1 MNNWNYPMGSD
12 TPDAPWNEIDN
23 SPIEVKVDIYITMTK
38 CVTIT
43 TDKYSIDEDGNINF
57 KDTELE
63 KEVRNQVDLPIE
75 DLNYKDWHNDE
86 FIVEPF

>member
-1 MNNWNYPMGSD
+1 MNNWNYPIGSD
-12 TPDAPWNEIDN
+12 TPNAPWNEIDN
-23 SPIEVKVDIYITMTK
+23 PPIEVKVDVYITMTK

-57 KDTELE
+57 DDTELE

-75 DLNYKDWHNDE
+75 DSNYKDWHNDE
-86 FIVEPF
+86 FIVEPC

>member
-1 MNNWNYPMGSD
+1 MNNWNYPIGSD
-12 TPDAPWNEIDN
+12 TPNAPWNEIDN
-23 SPIEVKVDIYITMTK
+23 PSIEVKVDVYITMTK

-57 KDTELE
+57 DDTELE

-75 DLNYKDWHNDE
+75 DSNYKDWHND
-86 FIVEPF
+86 